1 MTRWAR
7 LTWQVARPAGLAAD
21 LGRRLG
27 VALLPY
33 EALDDA
39 AGPHEALDDAFLLP
53 LGTADLEV
61 VPWRRE
67 APGDEPQ
74 PAGRL
79 LLEPFEDGA
88 ADVKVRPGVP
98 PFTLAG
104 VAWATVE
111 LDRAEADLEGWL
123 APVAGGLAA
132 EGPAVEVPGATE
144 PHLGARTR
152 VRAAPELPGEVLV
165 LSEPVTEGR
174 LAASL
179 ARDGEGPCA
188 LYLAPREGLE
198 SWIRAARARGVTL
211 AGPAAGPFGRSVL
224 LAGGAAAGPHVII
237 VESSA
242 PPLAEPW
249 RVPSIP

>member
-7 LTWQVARPAGLAAD
+7 LTWQAAEPAALAVA

-27 VALLPY
+27 VTL
-33 EALDDA
+33 E
-39 AGPHEALDDAFLLP
+39 PHEALPDTFVLP
-53 LGTADLEV
+53 LDTADLEV

-67 APGDEPQ
+67 APGDDPQ

-79 LLEPFEDGA
+79 VFEPLEDGA
-88 ADVKVRPGVP
+88 TDVEPRPVVP
-98 PFTLAG
+98 PLTLAG

-111 LDRAEADLEGWL
+111 LDRAEADLEAWL
-123 APVAGGLAA
+123 SRVDGLPAAGAA
-132 EGPAVEVPGATE
+132 E

-152 VRAAPELPGEVLV
+152 IRGAPGLPGEVLV
-165 LSEPVTEGR
+165 LSEPATEGR

-188 LYLAPREGLE
+188 LYLAWCEGLDA
-198 SWIRAARARGVTL
+198 WIRAARARGMTL

-224 LAGGAAAGPHVII
+224 LPGGAAAGPHVIL
-237 VESSA
+237 VE
-242 PPLAEPW
+242 PPVPRAAEPW
-249 RVPSIP
+249 RVPSPP

>member
-7 LTWQVARPAGLAAD
+7 LTWQAARPAALAAD

-27 VALLPY
+27 VALVPR
-33 EALDDA
+33 
-39 AGPHEALDDAFLLP
+39 EALDDAFVLP

-79 LLEPFEDGA
+79 VLEPFEDGA

-111 LDRAEADLEGWL
+111 LDRAEADLDVWL
-123 APVAGGLAA
+123 APVAEPAMA
-132 EGPAVEVPGATE
+132 DGPAVEVLGATD

-152 VRAAPELPGEVLV
+152 VRAAPGLPGEVLV
-165 LSEPVTEGR
+165 LSEPATEGR

-188 LYLAPREGLE
+188 LYLAPREGLDA
-198 SWIRAARARGVTL
+198 WIRAARARGVTL

-224 LAGGAAAGPHVII
+224 LAGGAAAGPHVIL
-237 VESSA
+237 VDATA
-242 PPLAEPW
+242 PRPAAPW